1 MAHINEWIDR
11 LAEVPE
17 IRPVSTGIERLDR
30 MGVRFV
36 PGKLYVIGGRPG
48 MGKTSL
54 MLDLALHA
62 ALGELIP
69 VHIISL
75 SESAEELAWRLIS
88 REETIPLY
96 RIEQD
101 ASVRK
106 KAAEI
111 SRAMFKRLPLFI
123 YDRIRTAPEIIDT
136 ILHEKMSGL
145 VFIDDLQLV
154 AAATGQNI
162 DGRPVCTDHPELR
175 EQNALC
181 DLFQVTARDTNT
193 AIVVFSQLSRKL
205 ERRRDK
211 RPKLGDIEYSPCLE
225 AAASAVLFLYRDAYY
240 HPETP
245 TENPEPAEIIVAKNT
260 DGSTGTVSA
269 YFENEYFS
277 FG

>member
-1 MAHINEWIDR
+1 MAHIKALADY
-11 LAEVPE
+11 LAEMPE
-17 IRPVSTGIERLDR
+17 SRPASTGFEALDR
-30 MGVRFV
+30 MGVRFA
-36 PGKLYVIGGRPG
+36 PGKLYLIGGRPG

-88 REETIPLY
+88 RERGIPRH

-106 KAAEI
+106 NAAEI
-111 SRAMFKRLPLFI
+111 SRAMFGRLPLFI
-123 YDRIRTAPEIIDT
+123 YDRIRTAPEIVDT

-154 AAATGQNI
+154 AAATGQYI
-162 DGRPVCTDHPELR
+162 GEKPICSDEPESKR
-175 EQNALC
+175 RNDLC
-181 DLFQVTARDTNT
+181 RLLQVTARDTNT
-193 AIVVFSQLSRKL
+193 AIVVLSQLSRKL

-240 HPETP
+240 HPKAS

-260 DGSTGTVSA
+260 LGSTGTATIS
-269 YFENEYFS
+269 FDNEYFS

>member
-88 REETIPLY
+88 RERGIPRH

-106 KAAEI
+106 NAAEI
-111 SRAMFKRLPLFI
+111 SRAMFGRLPLFI

-154 AAATGQNI
+154 AAATGQYI
-162 DGRPVCTDHPELR
+162 DGRHVCTDHPELR

-181 DLFQVTARDTNT
+181 DLFQETAQDTNT
-193 AIVVFSQLSRKL
+193 AIVILSQVSRKI
-205 ERRRDK
+205 EHRRDK

-225 AAASAVLFLYRDAYY
+225 AAASTVLFLYRDAYY
-240 HPETP
+240 HPEIP
-245 TENPEPAEIIVAKNT
+245 IERLEPAEIIVAKNT
-260 DGSTGTVSA
+260 DGSTGTVST

>member
-1 MAHINEWIDR
+1 MAHINELLDR
-11 LAEVPE
+11 MAAIPAG
-17 IRPVSTGIERLDR
+17 RPASTGIEGLDR
-30 MGVRFV
+30 MGMWFA

-62 ALGELIP
+62 TLGELKP

-88 REETIPLY
+88 REEDIPLY
-96 RIEQD
+96 RIKQD

-106 KAAEI
+106 KAAEM

-154 AAATGQNI
+154 AAATGQYI

-175 EQNALC
+175 GQNALC
-181 DLFQVTARDTNT
+181 DLFQETAQDTNT
-193 AIVVFSQLSRKL
+193 AIVILSQVSRKI
-205 ERRRDK
+205 EHRRDK
-211 RPKLGDIEYSPCLE
+211 RPKLGDIEYAPCLE

-240 HPETP
+240 HSETP
-245 TENPEPAEIIVAKNT
+245 IERLEPAEIIVAKNT
-260 DGSTGTVSA
+260 NGSIGMVSIH
-269 YFENEYFS
+269 FDNERLS